1 VSFGGHLDQGGLRSE
16 KNNDQR
22 WYPEAL
28 SRRLAMVRA
37 LSSSIIIHHMK
48 AVECLTKIQS

>member
-37 LSSSIIIHHMK
+37 LSSSIIIHP
-48 AVECLTKIQS
+48 LLSG